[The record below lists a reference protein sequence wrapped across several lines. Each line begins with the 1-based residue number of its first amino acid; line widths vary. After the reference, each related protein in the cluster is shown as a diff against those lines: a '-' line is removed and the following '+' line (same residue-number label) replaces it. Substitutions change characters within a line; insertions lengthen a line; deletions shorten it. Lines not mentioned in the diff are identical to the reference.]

1 MPLMTAGLITG
12 GIQALSGLFGAS
24 AAKKRQ
30 AAAARQKRAAQRKLQ
45 TLEENRQ
52 AIINPYESME
62 DLSSTIQNPFE
73 NLGVATQAAEM
84 QAEEADIA
92 LANTLDTIAA
102 TGASAG
108 GATALA
114 QAALQ
119 SKKGISAN
127 IEQQEASN
135 ERARAQ
141 GQQQQQ
147 QLIMAE
153 KQRIQGAEAKG
164 AEFMYR
170 EQENR
175 DLTQMDRLSAQIAGS
190 EAREM
195 QAGADRSNAIAGAV
209 GGIASTVGGMYKA
222 GAFNPTPTK
231 KFNMFKEFQP
241 ITKQAM
247 SYRNPQQNVDTQSAQ
262 GIANLQRTIAGTF
275 GGIVQQ
281 ELQTQKE
288 LGIEQK
294 KLADKRAKE
303 LKEYEKLEEQV
314 ALGIKNYEIDNPDL
328 KLGDS
333 MAPLVDSYSD
343 IMTRINSGAVTD
355 PKEIAALRSQAADIL
370 TMPKRIG
377 NMLESI
383 SATDLLMTETESKS
397 GKMGG
402 LDPSQ
407 DSNMPEAMR
416 VLMNKAKGDR
426 STRIEFE
433 NGKYKAYIDVTPEGG
448 EKITLT
454 EEQLADYL
462 SGKTQGVQI
471 IPDATEAMENLK
483 NTHIY
488 NTDSKTGK
496 LTPKDSAFGKETT
509 REIKDKKG
517 NVIRIETYK
526 PLKRDYLA
534 SAGKAV
540 IESEISAM
548 SKTEKVAFMN
558 NIVAPDTKGFT
569 IDNIEDEKVRSFTKG
584 LH

>member
-1 MPLMTAGLITG
+1 
-12 GIQALSGLFGAS
+12 
-24 AAKKRQ
+24 
-30 AAAARQKRAAQRKLQ
+30 
-45 TLEENRQ
+45 
-52 AIINPYESME
+52 
-62 DLSSTIQNPFE
+62 
-73 NLGVATQAAEM
+73 
-84 QAEEADIA
+84 
-92 LANTLDTIAA
+92 
-102 TGASAG
+102 
-108 GATALA
+108 
-114 QAALQ
+114 
-119 SKKGISAN
+119 
-127 IEQQEASN
+127 
-135 ERARAQ
+135 
-141 GQQQQQ
+141 
-147 QLIMAE
+147 
-153 KQRIQGAEAKG
+153 
-164 AEFMYR
+164 
-170 EQENR
+170 
-175 DLTQMDRLSAQIAGS
+175 
-190 EAREM
+190 
-195 QAGADRSNAIAGAV
+195 
-209 GGIASTVGGMYKA
+209 
-222 GAFNPTPTK
+222 
-231 KFNMFKEFQP
+231 
-241 ITKQAM
+241 M

-288 LGIEQK
+288 LGIQQK

-397 GKMGG
+397 GSMGG

-407 DSNMPEAMR
+407 DGNMPEAMR

-426 STRIEFE
+426 STRIDFE

-509 REIKDKKG
+509 REIKDKQG

-540 IESEISAM
+540 IESEVSAM

-558 NIVAPDTKGFT
+558 NIVYPDTKGYT
-569 IDNIEDEKVRSFTKG
+569 VNNIEDKNEDLLNGYTDYWLNNFASDQVISTRNVALPKESNTYCF
-584 LH
+584 

>member
-1 MPLMTAGLITG
+1 
-12 GIQALSGLFGAS
+12 
-24 AAKKRQ
+24 
-30 AAAARQKRAAQRKLQ
+30 
-45 TLEENRQ
+45 
-52 AIINPYESME
+52 
-62 DLSSTIQNPFE
+62 
-73 NLGVATQAAEM
+73 
-84 QAEEADIA
+84 
-92 LANTLDTIAA
+92 
-102 TGASAG
+102 
-108 GATALA
+108 
-114 QAALQ
+114 
-119 SKKGISAN
+119 
-127 IEQQEASN
+127 
-135 ERARAQ
+135 
-141 GQQQQQ
+141 
-147 QLIMAE
+147 
-153 KQRIQGAEAKG
+153 
-164 AEFMYR
+164 
-170 EQENR
+170 
-175 DLTQMDRLSAQIAGS
+175 
-190 EAREM
+190 
-195 QAGADRSNAIAGAV
+195 
-209 GGIASTVGGMYKA
+209 
-222 GAFNPTPTK
+222 
-231 KFNMFKEFQP
+231 
-241 ITKQAM
+241 M

-355 PKEIAALRSQAADIL
+355 PKEIAALRSQATDIL

-397 GKMGG
+397 GSMGG

-407 DSNMPEAMR
+407 DGNMPEAMR

-471 IPDATEAMENLK
+471 IPDATETMENLK

-488 NTDSKTGK
+488 NKDPKTGK
-496 LTPKDSAFGKETT
+496 FTPKDSAFGKETT
-509 REIKDKKG
+509 REIKDKQG

-548 SKTEKVAFMN
+548 SKPEKVAFMN
-558 NIVAPDTKGFT
+558 NIVRPDTKGFT
-569 IDNIEDEKVRSFTKG
+569 INNIEKKESEKALLKGYTDYWLNNFASDQVISTRNVALPGDTKSKITPEIKRNIEAIGESLKTEPSKVFKGRKFGTSGLKVEDVEIKDGKIKVILDDGTVTTKDKGVSTTKMKVKEIDYDLSNPADIRNLARTLYKENSEEYNVLLNYLFLDAKSRTTNEPSDEPLPEAWTP
-584 LH
+584 

>member
-1 MPLMTAGLITG
+1 
-12 GIQALSGLFGAS
+12 
-24 AAKKRQ
+24 
-30 AAAARQKRAAQRKLQ
+30 
-45 TLEENRQ
+45 
-52 AIINPYESME
+52 
-62 DLSSTIQNPFE
+62 
-73 NLGVATQAAEM
+73 
-84 QAEEADIA
+84 
-92 LANTLDTIAA
+92 
-102 TGASAG
+102 
-108 GATALA
+108 
-114 QAALQ
+114 
-119 SKKGISAN
+119 
-127 IEQQEASN
+127 
-135 ERARAQ
+135 
-141 GQQQQQ
+141 
-147 QLIMAE
+147 
-153 KQRIQGAEAKG
+153 
-164 AEFMYR
+164 
-170 EQENR
+170 
-175 DLTQMDRLSAQIAGS
+175 
-190 EAREM
+190 
-195 QAGADRSNAIAGAV
+195 
-209 GGIASTVGGMYKA
+209 
-222 GAFNPTPTK
+222 
-231 KFNMFKEFQP
+231 
-241 ITKQAM
+241 M

-397 GKMGG
+397 GRMGG

-407 DSNMPEAMR
+407 DGNMPEAMR

-509 REIKDKKG
+509 REIKDKQG

-540 IESEISAM
+540 IESEVSAM

-558 NIVAPDTKGFT
+558 NIVRPDTKGFT
-569 IDNIEDEKVRSFTKG
+569 INNIEDEESEKALLKGYTDYWLNNFASDQVISTRNVALPKESKPTKSKITPETKRNIEAIGESLKTEPIKVFKGRKFGTSGLKVEDVEIKNGKIKVILDDGTITTKNKG
-584 LH
+584 VSTTEMITKEIDYDLSDPADVRNLAGTLYKENSEEYNVLLNYLFLDATSTTTGESNDKPVRTWIP

>member
-1 MPLMTAGLITG
+1 
-12 GIQALSGLFGAS
+12 
-24 AAKKRQ
+24 
-30 AAAARQKRAAQRKLQ
+30 
-45 TLEENRQ
+45 
-52 AIINPYESME
+52 
-62 DLSSTIQNPFE
+62 
-73 NLGVATQAAEM
+73 
-84 QAEEADIA
+84 
-92 LANTLDTIAA
+92 
-102 TGASAG
+102 
-108 GATALA
+108 
-114 QAALQ
+114 
-119 SKKGISAN
+119 
-127 IEQQEASN
+127 
-135 ERARAQ
+135 
-141 GQQQQQ
+141 
-147 QLIMAE
+147 
-153 KQRIQGAEAKG
+153 
-164 AEFMYR
+164 
-170 EQENR
+170 
-175 DLTQMDRLSAQIAGS
+175 
-190 EAREM
+190 
-195 QAGADRSNAIAGAV
+195 
-209 GGIASTVGGMYKA
+209 
-222 GAFNPTPTK
+222 
-231 KFNMFKEFQP
+231 
-241 ITKQAM
+241 M

-262 GIANLQRTIAGTF
+262 GFANLQRTIAGTF

-281 ELQTQKE
+281 ELQKQKE

-355 PKEIAALRSQAADIL
+355 PKEIAALRSQASDIL

-383 SATDLLMTETESKS
+383 SATDLLMAETESKS
-397 GKMGG
+397 GSMGG

-407 DSNMPEAMR
+407 EGNMPEAMR

-462 SGKTQGVQI
+462 SGKTQAVQI
-471 IPDATEAMENLK
+471 IPDETEAMENLK
-483 NTHIY
+483 TTHIY
-488 NTDSKTGK
+488 NKDSKTGK
-496 LTPKDSAFGKETT
+496 LTPKDSAFGEETT

-548 SKTEKVAFMN
+548 TNTEKVAFMN
-558 NIVAPDTKGFT
+558 NIVFPDTKGFT
-569 IDNIEDEKVRSFTKG
+569 INDIENKESKEALLKGYTDYWLNNFASDQVISTRNVALPGKNNPSTADKNKAQAYKDLEKDLSVLTSDAIGDINRANITSLAQKIGVAVSQEDVETVSGKKGYNLPIKGGKGFLTIRPGTSDKDVLKLVLKAKGYKSSDVDTLIETFYKKEKENVQGTGPLSNSFTNPEYFTNSSANSAARFNQK
-584 LH
+584 

>member
-1 MPLMTAGLITG
+1 
-12 GIQALSGLFGAS
+12 
-24 AAKKRQ
+24 
-30 AAAARQKRAAQRKLQ
+30 
-45 TLEENRQ
+45 
-52 AIINPYESME
+52 
-62 DLSSTIQNPFE
+62 
-73 NLGVATQAAEM
+73 
-84 QAEEADIA
+84 
-92 LANTLDTIAA
+92 
-102 TGASAG
+102 
-108 GATALA
+108 
-114 QAALQ
+114 
-119 SKKGISAN
+119 
-127 IEQQEASN
+127 
-135 ERARAQ
+135 
-141 GQQQQQ
+141 
-147 QLIMAE
+147 
-153 KQRIQGAEAKG
+153 
-164 AEFMYR
+164 
-170 EQENR
+170 
-175 DLTQMDRLSAQIAGS
+175 
-190 EAREM
+190 
-195 QAGADRSNAIAGAV
+195 
-209 GGIASTVGGMYKA
+209 
-222 GAFNPTPTK
+222 
-231 KFNMFKEFQP
+231 
-241 ITKQAM
+241 M

-288 LGIEQK
+288 LGIQQK

-355 PKEIAALRSQAADIL
+355 PKEIAALRSQATDIL
-370 TMPKRIG
+370 TIPKRIG

-383 SATDLLMTETESKS
+383 SATDLLMAETESKS
-397 GKMGG
+397 GSMGG

-407 DSNMPEAMR
+407 EGNMPEAMR

-462 SGKTQGVQI
+462 SGKAQGVQI
-471 IPDATEAMENLK
+471 IPDATESMENLK
-483 NTHIY
+483 TTHIY
-488 NTDSKTGK
+488 NKDSKTGK
-496 LTPKDSAFGKETT
+496 LTPKDSAFGEETT

-569 IDNIEDEKVRSFTKG
+569 INNIENKESKEALLKGYTDYWLNNFASDQVISTRNVALPKENKPNTAEKKEVAMAKKYKLAKNAIQNSTDDLNFGYKGYDTEEQYKKIFSFAGRGELGITVEKIEDEKGQVDKIIVKSLNNPRQEYVIDKGFTSERVKG
-584 LH
+584 ILLKAAQGADTAEDEDYENLTDEEKSKKLIEKYKK

>member
-1 MPLMTAGLITG
+1 
-12 GIQALSGLFGAS
+12 
-24 AAKKRQ
+24 
-30 AAAARQKRAAQRKLQ
+30 
-45 TLEENRQ
+45 
-52 AIINPYESME
+52 
-62 DLSSTIQNPFE
+62 
-73 NLGVATQAAEM
+73 
-84 QAEEADIA
+84 
-92 LANTLDTIAA
+92 
-102 TGASAG
+102 
-108 GATALA
+108 
-114 QAALQ
+114 
-119 SKKGISAN
+119 
-127 IEQQEASN
+127 
-135 ERARAQ
+135 
-141 GQQQQQ
+141 
-147 QLIMAE
+147 
-153 KQRIQGAEAKG
+153 
-164 AEFMYR
+164 
-170 EQENR
+170 
-175 DLTQMDRLSAQIAGS
+175 
-190 EAREM
+190 
-195 QAGADRSNAIAGAV
+195 
-209 GGIASTVGGMYKA
+209 
-222 GAFNPTPTK
+222 
-231 KFNMFKEFQP
+231 
-241 ITKQAM
+241 M

-355 PKEIAALRSQAADIL
+355 PKEIAALRSQASDIL

-483 NTHIY
+483 NTHIQRI
-488 NTDSKTGK
+488 DSEGKKTYIK
-496 LTPKDSAFGKETT
+496 SAFGEETT
-509 REIKDKKG
+509 REIKDDKK

-548 SKTEKVAFMN
+548 SRTEKVAFMN

-569 IDNIEDEKVRSFTKG
+569 IDNIKDEESEKALLKGYTDYWLNNFASDQVISTRNVALPKESKPTASEKKEAKVYKDIEKDLSVLTSSAIGDINRTNITSLAQKIGVAVNQDDVETTSGKKSYNLPIKGGKGFLTITPDASDKDVLKLILKAKGYKSSDVDTFIETFYEKEKENMQGTGPLSNDFTNPEYFTESSANSAARFNQK
-584 LH
+584 

>member
-1 MPLMTAGLITG
+1 
-12 GIQALSGLFGAS
+12 
-24 AAKKRQ
+24 
-30 AAAARQKRAAQRKLQ
+30 
-45 TLEENRQ
+45 
-52 AIINPYESME
+52 
-62 DLSSTIQNPFE
+62 
-73 NLGVATQAAEM
+73 
-84 QAEEADIA
+84 
-92 LANTLDTIAA
+92 
-102 TGASAG
+102 
-108 GATALA
+108 
-114 QAALQ
+114 
-119 SKKGISAN
+119 
-127 IEQQEASN
+127 
-135 ERARAQ
+135 
-141 GQQQQQ
+141 
-147 QLIMAE
+147 
-153 KQRIQGAEAKG
+153 
-164 AEFMYR
+164 
-170 EQENR
+170 
-175 DLTQMDRLSAQIAGS
+175 
-190 EAREM
+190 
-195 QAGADRSNAIAGAV
+195 
-209 GGIASTVGGMYKA
+209 
-222 GAFNPTPTK
+222 
-231 KFNMFKEFQP
+231 
-241 ITKQAM
+241 M

-294 KLADKRAKE
+294 KLADKRNKE

-355 PKEIAALRSQAADIL
+355 PKEIAALRSQASDIL

-397 GKMGG
+397 GRMGG

-426 STRIEFE
+426 STRVEFE

-483 NTHIY
+483 NTHIQSI
-488 NTDSKTGK
+488 DSEGKKTYIK
-496 LTPKDSAFGKETT
+496 SAFGEETT
-509 REIKDKKG
+509 REIKDGDG

-534 SAGKAV
+534 LAGKAV

-558 NIVAPDTKGFT
+558 NIVRPDTKGLQLT
-569 IDNIEDEKVRSFTKG
+569 I
-584 LH
+584 

>member
-1 MPLMTAGLITG
+1 
-12 GIQALSGLFGAS
+12 
-24 AAKKRQ
+24 
-30 AAAARQKRAAQRKLQ
+30 
-45 TLEENRQ
+45 
-52 AIINPYESME
+52 
-62 DLSSTIQNPFE
+62 
-73 NLGVATQAAEM
+73 
-84 QAEEADIA
+84 
-92 LANTLDTIAA
+92 
-102 TGASAG
+102 
-108 GATALA
+108 
-114 QAALQ
+114 
-119 SKKGISAN
+119 
-127 IEQQEASN
+127 
-135 ERARAQ
+135 
-141 GQQQQQ
+141 
-147 QLIMAE
+147 
-153 KQRIQGAEAKG
+153 
-164 AEFMYR
+164 
-170 EQENR
+170 
-175 DLTQMDRLSAQIAGS
+175 
-190 EAREM
+190 
-195 QAGADRSNAIAGAV
+195 
-209 GGIASTVGGMYKA
+209 
-222 GAFNPTPTK
+222 
-231 KFNMFKEFQP
+231 
-241 ITKQAM
+241 M

-303 LKEYEKLEEQV
+303 LEEYEKLEQQV

-383 SATDLLMTETESKS
+383 SATDLLMTETEGKS
-397 GKMGG
+397 GRMGG

-471 IPDATEAMENLK
+471 IPDETEAMENLK
-483 NTHIY
+483 NTHIQ
-488 NTDSKTGK
+488 TKDSEGKKTYIK
-496 LTPKDSAFGKETT
+496 SAFGEETT
-509 REIKDKKG
+509 REIKDGDG

-526 PLKRDYLA
+526 PLRRTYLA

-558 NIVAPDTKGFT
+558 NIIEPNTKGYTINNIELEKSKKALLKGYTDYWLDNFAEDQVISTRNVALPKESKPDASEKKEAKVKKDIEKDLSVLTSTAIGDINRANITSLAQKIGVAVNQDDVETASGKKSYNLPIKGGKGFLTITPDTSDKDVLKLILKAKGYKSSDVDTFIETFYKKEKENMQEAGPLSNDFT
-569 IDNIEDEKVRSFTKG
+569 NPEYFTKSSTNSAARFN
-584 LH
+584 

>member
-1 MPLMTAGLITG
+1 
-12 GIQALSGLFGAS
+12 
-24 AAKKRQ
+24 
-30 AAAARQKRAAQRKLQ
+30 
-45 TLEENRQ
+45 
-52 AIINPYESME
+52 
-62 DLSSTIQNPFE
+62 
-73 NLGVATQAAEM
+73 
-84 QAEEADIA
+84 
-92 LANTLDTIAA
+92 
-102 TGASAG
+102 
-108 GATALA
+108 
-114 QAALQ
+114 
-119 SKKGISAN
+119 
-127 IEQQEASN
+127 
-135 ERARAQ
+135 
-141 GQQQQQ
+141 
-147 QLIMAE
+147 
-153 KQRIQGAEAKG
+153 
-164 AEFMYR
+164 
-170 EQENR
+170 
-175 DLTQMDRLSAQIAGS
+175 
-190 EAREM
+190 
-195 QAGADRSNAIAGAV
+195 
-209 GGIASTVGGMYKA
+209 
-222 GAFNPTPTK
+222 
-231 KFNMFKEFQP
+231 
-241 ITKQAM
+241 M

-288 LGIEQK
+288 LGIQQK

-355 PKEIAALRSQAADIL
+355 PKEIAALRSQASDIL

-397 GKMGG
+397 GSMGG

-407 DSNMPEAMR
+407 DGNMPEAMR

-426 STRIEFE
+426 STRVEFE

-496 LTPKDSAFGKETT
+496 LTPKNSAFGEERT
-509 REIKDKKG
+509 REIKDDKG

-526 PLKRDYLA
+526 PLKKDYLA

-569 IDNIEDEKVRSFTKG
+569 INDIETKESKEALLKGYTDYWLNNFASDQVISTRNVALPKESKTSAVEKKEAAMAKNYKLAKKAITSSTDDLNFGAKGYDTESQYENISTFAGRPELGIIVERINDEDGKVDRIVVKSLNNPRQEFIIAKGFSDKAVKDILLKASKGSSTAENNDYESLSVEEKYKK
-584 LH
+584 LMEQYKKQ

>member
-1 MPLMTAGLITG
+1 
-12 GIQALSGLFGAS
+12 
-24 AAKKRQ
+24 
-30 AAAARQKRAAQRKLQ
+30 
-45 TLEENRQ
+45 
-52 AIINPYESME
+52 
-62 DLSSTIQNPFE
+62 
-73 NLGVATQAAEM
+73 
-84 QAEEADIA
+84 
-92 LANTLDTIAA
+92 
-102 TGASAG
+102 
-108 GATALA
+108 
-114 QAALQ
+114 
-119 SKKGISAN
+119 
-127 IEQQEASN
+127 
-135 ERARAQ
+135 
-141 GQQQQQ
+141 
-147 QLIMAE
+147 
-153 KQRIQGAEAKG
+153 
-164 AEFMYR
+164 
-170 EQENR
+170 
-175 DLTQMDRLSAQIAGS
+175 
-190 EAREM
+190 
-195 QAGADRSNAIAGAV
+195 
-209 GGIASTVGGMYKA
+209 
-222 GAFNPTPTK
+222 
-231 KFNMFKEFQP
+231 
-241 ITKQAM
+241 M

-288 LGIEQK
+288 LGIQQK

-355 PKEIAALRSQAADIL
+355 PKEIAALRSQASDIL

-383 SATDLLMTETESKS
+383 SATDLLMTEIESKS
-397 GKMGG
+397 GRMGG

-407 DSNMPEAMR
+407 EGSMLEVMR

-488 NTDSKTGK
+488 NTDSKTYIK
-496 LTPKDSAFGKETT
+496 SAFGEERT
-509 REIKDKKG
+509 REIKDDEK

-540 IESEISAM
+540 IESEIAAM

-558 NIVAPDTKGFT
+558 NIVVPDTKGFT
-569 IDNIEDEKVRSFTKG
+569 IDNIETKESKEVLLKGYTDYWLNNFASDQVISTRNVALPKKSKPSAFDKKEAKVYKDIEKDLSVLTSDAIGDINRANITSLAQKIGVAVNQDKFETESGKTGYNLPIKGGKGFLTITPDASDKDVLKLILKAKGYKSSDVDTFIETFYEKEKESMQGTGPLSSDFTNPEYFTKSSANSAARFN
-584 LH
+584 

>member
-1 MPLMTAGLITG
+1 
-12 GIQALSGLFGAS
+12 
-24 AAKKRQ
+24 
-30 AAAARQKRAAQRKLQ
+30 
-45 TLEENRQ
+45 
-52 AIINPYESME
+52 
-62 DLSSTIQNPFE
+62 
-73 NLGVATQAAEM
+73 
-84 QAEEADIA
+84 
-92 LANTLDTIAA
+92 
-102 TGASAG
+102 
-108 GATALA
+108 
-114 QAALQ
+114 
-119 SKKGISAN
+119 
-127 IEQQEASN
+127 
-135 ERARAQ
+135 
-141 GQQQQQ
+141 
-147 QLIMAE
+147 
-153 KQRIQGAEAKG
+153 
-164 AEFMYR
+164 
-170 EQENR
+170 
-175 DLTQMDRLSAQIAGS
+175 
-190 EAREM
+190 
-195 QAGADRSNAIAGAV
+195 
-209 GGIASTVGGMYKA
+209 
-222 GAFNPTPTK
+222 
-231 KFNMFKEFQP
+231 
-241 ITKQAM
+241 M

-288 LGIEQK
+288 LGIQQK

-397 GKMGG
+397 GSMGG

-407 DSNMPEAMR
+407 DGNMPEAMR

-426 STRIEFE
+426 STRIDFE

-509 REIKDKKG
+509 REIKDKQG

-540 IESEISAM
+540 IESEVSAM

-558 NIVAPDTKGFT
+558 NIVYPDTKGYT
-569 IDNIEDEKVRSFTKG
+569 VNNIEDKNEDLLNGYTDYWLNNFASDQVISTRNVALPKESKPTASDKKDAKVYKDIGKDLSVLTSSAIGDINRANITSLAQKIGVAVNQDKFETESGKTGYNLPIKGGKGFLTITPDASDKDVLKLILKAKGYKSSDVDTFIETFYKKEKESVQGTGPLSNDFTNPG
-584 LH
+584 YFTNSAARFN

>member
-1 MPLMTAGLITG
+1 
-12 GIQALSGLFGAS
+12 
-24 AAKKRQ
+24 
-30 AAAARQKRAAQRKLQ
+30 
-45 TLEENRQ
+45 
-52 AIINPYESME
+52 
-62 DLSSTIQNPFE
+62 
-73 NLGVATQAAEM
+73 
-84 QAEEADIA
+84 
-92 LANTLDTIAA
+92 
-102 TGASAG
+102 
-108 GATALA
+108 
-114 QAALQ
+114 
-119 SKKGISAN
+119 
-127 IEQQEASN
+127 
-135 ERARAQ
+135 
-141 GQQQQQ
+141 
-147 QLIMAE
+147 
-153 KQRIQGAEAKG
+153 
-164 AEFMYR
+164 
-170 EQENR
+170 
-175 DLTQMDRLSAQIAGS
+175 
-190 EAREM
+190 
-195 QAGADRSNAIAGAV
+195 
-209 GGIASTVGGMYKA
+209 
-222 GAFNPTPTK
+222 
-231 KFNMFKEFQP
+231 
-241 ITKQAM
+241 M

-303 LKEYEKLEEQV
+303 LKQYEKLEEQV
-314 ALGIKNYEIDNPDL
+314 ALGIKKYEIDNPDL

-383 SATDLLMTETESKS
+383 SATDLLMTETEGKS
-397 GKMGG
+397 GRMGG

-407 DSNMPEAMR
+407 EGNMPEAMR

-471 IPDATEAMENLK
+471 IPDATKAMENLK
-483 NTHIY
+483 NTHIQRI
-488 NTDSKTGK
+488 DSEGKKTYIK
-496 LTPKDSAFGKETT
+496 SAFGEERT
-509 REIKDKKG
+509 REIEDGKG

-558 NIVAPDTKGFT
+558 NIIAPDTKGFT
-569 IDNIEDEKVRSFTKG
+569 VDNIEDKESKEALLKGYTDYWLNNFASDQVISTRNVALPKESKPSALDKKEAKVYKDIEKDLSVLTSEAIGDINRANITSLAQKIGVAVNQDDVETASGKKSYNLPIKGGKGFLTITPDASDKDVLKLILKAKGYKSSDVDTFIEAFYEKEKESMQGTGPLSSDFTNPEYFTKSSANSAARFN
-584 LH
+584 

>member
-1 MPLMTAGLITG
+1 
-12 GIQALSGLFGAS
+12 
-24 AAKKRQ
+24 
-30 AAAARQKRAAQRKLQ
+30 
-45 TLEENRQ
+45 
-52 AIINPYESME
+52 
-62 DLSSTIQNPFE
+62 
-73 NLGVATQAAEM
+73 
-84 QAEEADIA
+84 
-92 LANTLDTIAA
+92 
-102 TGASAG
+102 
-108 GATALA
+108 
-114 QAALQ
+114 
-119 SKKGISAN
+119 
-127 IEQQEASN
+127 
-135 ERARAQ
+135 
-141 GQQQQQ
+141 
-147 QLIMAE
+147 
-153 KQRIQGAEAKG
+153 
-164 AEFMYR
+164 
-170 EQENR
+170 
-175 DLTQMDRLSAQIAGS
+175 
-190 EAREM
+190 
-195 QAGADRSNAIAGAV
+195 
-209 GGIASTVGGMYKA
+209 
-222 GAFNPTPTK
+222 
-231 KFNMFKEFQP
+231 
-241 ITKQAM
+241 M

-288 LGIEQK
+288 LGIQQK

-397 GKMGG
+397 GRMGG

-407 DSNMPEAMR
+407 EGNMPEAMR

-496 LTPKDSAFGKETT
+496 LTPKDSAFGEEKT
-509 REIKDKKG
+509 REIKDDKG

-558 NIVAPDTKGFT
+558 NIIFPDTKGFT
-569 IDNIEDEKVRSFTKG
+569 IKNIEDKESKEALLKGYTDYWLNNFASDQVISTRNVALPKESKPTAADKKEAKVEAIGESLKTEPIKVFKGRKFGTSGLKVEDVELKDGKIKVILDDGTITTKNKG
-584 LH
+584 VSTTQMKVKEIDYDLSSAADIRNLARTLYKENSEEYNALVNYLFLDAKSKTTNKSNNEPLPEVWTP